1 MSSHEGFELPTMAT
15 PLNHETAAKHQ
26 SGRLLHQSPQ
36 STENPNDDGG
46 LMEAMM
52 GEHGGGGEILSSLPE
67 KQPDLSGA
75 PGFSNEI
82 QAGSQFHGEVDM
94 GGGALVVCDTPA
106 GKMEALSEKRAND
119 LSAVSSP
126 DWLPAGW
133 ITEIK
138 VRANGLTAGTKD
150 KYFYDPVS
158 KRKFR
163 SKKEV
168 FSFLETGKLGRYK
181 PKPKSDVAEAQSSEK
196 ETNPPSSSKVQ
207 RNKLGSSSP
216 KKKGKFDFVN
226 RPSSVKWVLE
236 AEGQWLAFID
246 GQELPESSEAKNT
259 EIPEPEVNAG
269 KKLCLP
275 WVSPSSEDA
284 LPGGSHLRNVARS
297 FEGVTP
303 NQVTPQIVA
312 NPKKAVQPPTITQG
326 ETKKRKRMNAR
337 PERDVLLLLG
347 RNLCKQAVS
356 DLKENKDPKYFEIQ
370 GKDFPLGN
378 RSELI
383 L

>member
-216 KKKGKFDFVN
+216 KKKG
-226 RPSSVKWVLE
+226 
-236 AEGQWLAFID
+236 
-246 GQELPESSEAKNT
+246 EAKNT

>member
-181 PKPKSDVAEAQSSEK
+181 PKPKSDGAEAQSSEK

-246 GQELPESSEAKNT
+246 GQELPESS
-259 EIPEPEVNAG
+259 
-269 KKLCLP
+269 KKA
-275 WVSPSSEDA
+275 WVSALGLNASGVDA
-284 LPGGSHLRNVARS
+284 
-297 FEGVTP
+297 FQE
-303 NQVTPQIVA
+303 
-312 NPKKAVQPPTITQG
+312 
-326 ETKKRKRMNAR
+326 
-337 PERDVLLLLG
+337 
-347 RNLCKQAVS
+347 
-356 DLKENKDPKYFEIQ
+356 
-370 GKDFPLGN
+370 
-378 RSELI
+378 
-383 L
+383 